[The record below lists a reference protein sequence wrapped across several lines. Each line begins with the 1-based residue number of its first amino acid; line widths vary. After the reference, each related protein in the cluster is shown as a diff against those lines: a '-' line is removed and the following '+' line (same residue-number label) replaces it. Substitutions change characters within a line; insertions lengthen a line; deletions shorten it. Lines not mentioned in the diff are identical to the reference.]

1 MSLLHE
7 AIIVEKYGLRLS
19 VMANT
24 NELIRNSMDVAKA
37 MIMLHVDSLDSSQ
50 ADQVVS
56 GVIKAMEN
64 NSKNMLK
71 EALVELK
78 RVAMIIIF
86 KKSNPDKARKIAHKA
101 MLLLSQSET
110 LLELA
115 TKTEVANDILS
126 SILDSPPTTPAPPLH
141 VSAPRRVFCLCGPTY
156 DNLSGK
162 P

>member
-1 MSLLHE
+1 
-7 AIIVEKYGLRLS
+7 
-19 VMANT
+19 MANR
-24 NELIRNSMDVAKA
+24 NELIRNSMDVVKA

-50 ADQVVS
+50 ADQVTS

-78 RVAMIIIF
+78 RVAMIITF
-86 KKSNPDKARKIAHKA
+86 KKSNPDEARKIAHKA

-126 SILDSPPTTPAPPLH
+126 SMLDENILS
-141 VSAPRRVFCLCGPTY
+141 SSFKGE
-156 DNLSGK
+156 
-162 P
+162 